1 METPEE
7 YNDLNFWRLP
17 VAPLARLPSDG
28 PEAMITLGAQKEEEQ
43 EYNDFSYWR
52 QERPSLTDLGMEER
66 PTSPHDGS
74 ASGISRVNS
83 LEDDPMEIA
92 DPNSGEEEEDEED
105 YAAARRQEPAEDPM
119 GLLSGGAG
127 ARLLGLLG
135 QLSQHLGAESRF
147 ARAAGML
154 QEDMQRQRDHAMRI
168 ERERAEEAVDGEDPE
183 AVGAPPPPRIAPL
196 EGSTLEQPEVAA
208 SLGSLLNILQ
218 ENENMR
224 PGLAQ
229 EVPQAPPLL
238 LFDMGTPPAALFLH
252 PPPHLSAHRSSHRSS
267 PPSQP

>member
-1 METPEE
+1 
-7 YNDLNFWRLP
+7 
-17 VAPLARLPSDG
+17 
-28 PEAMITLGAQKEEEQ
+28 
-43 EYNDFSYWR
+43 
-52 QERPSLTDLGMEER
+52 
-66 PTSPHDGS
+66 
-74 ASGISRVNS
+74 
-83 LEDDPMEIA
+83 
-92 DPNSGEEEEDEED
+92 
-105 YAAARRQEPAEDPM
+105 
-119 GLLSGGAG
+119 
-127 ARLLGLLG
+127 
-135 QLSQHLGAESRF
+135 
-147 ARAAGML
+147 
-154 QEDMQRQRDHAMRI
+154 MRI